1 MKKYITNL
9 QTILIIVLVV
19 AIILIKNCNKETTP
33 SEPITIT
40 KVEVTHDTIVK
51 EVTRYKPKYITVIEK
66 QYDTTLVIDTVYVL
80 NDYFSTYVYEDIQ
93 KLDSLNLT
101 IRDSVSQNKI
111 SSRSIRYEL
120 IYPRTTITNTVYINN
135 NEFYLGLGLQG
146 SSKQLNYIGG
156 ELIYKNKKKHLYGL
170 GIGVNQ
176 ELQPVLSSRLY
187 WKIGK

>member
-1 MKKYITNL
+1 MKKYFNNI
-9 QTILIIVLVV
+9 QTILIIVLIVIV
-19 AIILIKNCNKETTP
+19 LLMKNCSKETIP

-40 KVEVTHDTIVK
+40 KVEVTYDTIVK
-51 EVTRYKPKYITVIEK
+51 EVTLYKPKYINVIQK
-66 QYDTTLVIDTVYVL
+66 QYDSTLVIDTVYVL

-101 IRDSVSQNKI
+101 IRDSISQNKI

-120 IYPRTTITNTVYINN
+120 IYPTTRITNTVYVNN
-135 NEFYLGLGLQG
+135 NELYIGLGLQG

-156 ELIYKNKKKHLYGL
+156 QVMYKNKKKHLYGL
-170 GIGVNQ
+170 GIGINQ
-176 ELQPVLSSRLY
+176 ELQPVLSGGLY

>member
-1 MKKYITNL
+1 MKKYFKNL
-9 QTILIIVLVV
+9 QTLLIIVLIVIV
-19 AIILIKNCNKETTP
+19 LLMKNCSKETIP
-33 SEPITIT
+33 AEPITIT
-40 KVEVTHDTIVK
+40 KIEVTYDTIVK
-51 EVTRYKPKYITVIEK
+51 EVTRYKPKYINVIQK
-66 QYDTTLVIDTVYVL
+66 QYDSTLVIDTVYVL

-101 IRDSVSQNKI
+101 IRDSISQNKI
-111 SSRSIRYEL
+111 SSRSIKYEL

-135 NEFYLGLGLQG
+135 NELYIGLGLQG

-156 ELIYKNKKKHLYGL
+156 EIIYKNKKKHLYGL

>member
-1 MKKYITNL
+1 MKKYFSNI
-9 QTILIIVLVV
+9 QSILIIVLVV
-19 AIILIKNCNKETTP
+19 AIILMRNCNKESIP
-33 SEPITIT
+33 AGPITIT
-40 KVEVTHDTIVK
+40 KIEVTYDTIIK
-51 EVTRYKPKYITVIEK
+51 EVTRYKPKYINVIQK
-66 QYDTTLVIDTVYVL
+66 QYDSTLVIDTVYVL

-101 IRDSVSQNKI
+101 IRDSISQNKI

-135 NEFYLGLGLQG
+135 NELYIGLGLQG

-156 ELIYKNKKKHLYGL
+156 QVMYKNKKKHLYGL
-170 GIGVNQ
+170 GIGINQ
-176 ELQPVLSSRLY
+176 ELQPVLSGGLY